1 MAKKKQTGE
10 KSRGR
15 PRAKQPASTKAR
27 KQSAGSPQ
35 RYDATTIRVLG
46 GIEAVRK
53 RPAMYIGDTGMR
65 GLHHL
70 VEEVVD
76 NSVDE
81 AMAGRCQNIEV
92 RLNAD
97 GSATVTDDGWGIPVD
112 RHRKMKK
119 SALEV
124 VMTTLHAGGKFDDR
138 VYKASGG
145 LHGVGVS
152 VVNALSEWLEAEVRR
167 DGHVYRQEYVRGKAK
182 GPVARLGK
190 ATHTGTRITFKPD
203 PEIFPEVSFSY
214 QVLARRLRELAFLNA
229 GVRIAIVDEVGDKS
243 EVFHYAGGLPEF
255 VEYLNEEKHALHK
268 EVIFFSKEQNG
279 VGVEVAM
286 QYTDG
291 HAENIFAFAN
301 SVNTIEGGTHL
312 SGFRSALTRT
322 VNTYARTHDLAKKG
336 PSLEGDDIR
345 EGITAV
351 ISVRLTDPQF
361 EGQTKTKLGNSNV
374 QGIVESVINEQLATF
389 FEEHPSTARTIV
401 ERASLAAQARVAA
414 RKARELVRRKGAL
427 LSGSLPAKLAD
438 CSSRDRETTELYLV
452 EGDSAAGTAKQG
464 RDRRF
469 QAILPLGG
477 KILNVEKARIDKV
490 LAHEEIRLIIS
501 ALGTGIGSEDF
512 DISKARYG
520 KVIIMTDADFDG
532 SHIRAL
538 LLTFFYRQM
547 KELVDQGFIYIA
559 QPPLYKIRRKSLER
573 YVYTEREMRETLLDW
588 GSEGT
593 TLEVLKPKKR
603 NLGGAQLRALLGLLE
618 RLDECE
624 HIASR
629 RGLRL
634 PRLLARRRRG
644 KLPRF
649 RVLLEG
655 EEQFFF
661 TERERR
667 SFIKAKQKEL
677 GGELLV
683 ADGGDVP
690 TRESEGAK
698 RPERLETPSERPEG
712 AQGSETPQLRVD
724 EFHEA
729 EELEALL
736 GKLAR
741 QGLDPRRYYS
751 QPGAKAVVAR
761 LTGDGSTVD
770 ILSGSEIL
778 DAVLRLGRRG
788 LDVQR
793 FKGLGE
799 MNAIQLW
806 ETTMDPAART
816 ILQVT
821 VEDAARAD
829 KIFSVLMG
837 TVVESRRRF
846 IEEHALDVRNIDI
859 I

>member
-1 MAKKKQTGE
+1 
-10 KSRGR
+10 
-15 PRAKQPASTKAR
+15 
-27 KQSAGSPQ
+27 
-35 RYDATTIRVLG
+35 
-46 GIEAVRK
+46 
-53 RPAMYIGDTGMR
+53 
-65 GLHHL
+65 
-70 VEEVVD
+70 
-76 NSVDE
+76 
-81 AMAGRCQNIEV
+81 
-92 RLNAD
+92 
-97 GSATVTDDGWGIPVD
+97 
-112 RHRKMKK
+112 
-119 SALEV
+119 
-124 VMTTLHAGGKFDDR
+124 
-138 VYKASGG
+138 
-145 LHGVGVS
+145 
-152 VVNALSEWLEAEVRR
+152 
-167 DGHVYRQEYVRGKAK
+167 
-182 GPVARLGK
+182 
-190 ATHTGTRITFKPD
+190 
-203 PEIFPEVSFSY
+203 
-214 QVLARRLRELAFLNA
+214 
-229 GVRIAIVDEVGDKS
+229 
-243 EVFHYAGGLPEF
+243 
-255 VEYLNEEKHALHK
+255 
-268 EVIFFSKEQNG
+268 
-279 VGVEVAM
+279 M

-438 CSSRDRETTELYLV
+438 CSSRDRESSELYLV

-547 KELVDQGFIYIA
+547 KELVEQGFIYIA

-573 YVYTEREMRETLLDW
+573 YVYTEREMREALLDW

-603 NLGGAQLRALLGLLE
+603 EVGGAQLRALLGLLE

-667 SFIKAKQKEL
+667 SFITAKQKEL

-690 TRESEGAK
+690 TRESEGA
-698 RPERLETPSERPEG
+698 ERPEG

>member
-1 MAKKKQTGE
+1 MAKKKTSKATKKEGQG
-10 KSRGR
+10 
-15 PRAKQPASTKAR
+15 PAVNPAT
-27 KQSAGSPQ
+27 GSPES
-35 RYDATTIRVLG
+35 YDATTIRVLG

-76 NSVDE
+76 NSIDE
-81 AMAGRCQNIEV
+81 AMAGRCEHIEV
-92 RLNAD
+92 RINAD
-97 GSATVTDDGWGIPVD
+97 GSVSVTDDGWGIPVD

-124 VMTTLHAGGKFDDR
+124 VMTMLHAGGKFDSR
-138 VYKASGG
+138 VYKTSGG

-167 DGHVYRQEYVRGKAK
+167 DGHVYRQEYVRGRAK
-182 GPVARLGK
+182 GPVVKLGK

-203 PEIFPEVSFSY
+203 SEIFPDTTVSY

-229 GVRIAIVDEVGDKS
+229 GVRITISDEASDKS

-255 VEYLNEEKHALHK
+255 VDYLNEGKHVLHK
-268 EVIFFSKEQNG
+268 EVIFFGKDQNG
-279 VGVEVAM
+279 IGVEVAM

-291 HAENIFAFAN
+291 HAVNFFAFAN

-322 VNTYARTHDLAKKG
+322 VNAYARAHDLAKKG
-336 PSLEGDDIR
+336 PPLEGDDIR
-345 EGITAV
+345 EGLTAV
-351 ISVRLTDPQF
+351 ISVRLPDPQF

-374 QGIVESVINEQLATF
+374 QGIVESITNEQLANF
-389 FEEHPSTARTIV
+389 LEEHPSTARTIV
-401 ERASLAAQARVAA
+401 GRASLAAQARVAA

-427 LSGSLPAKLAD
+427 ISGNLPSKLAD
-438 CSSRDRETTELYLV
+438 CSSRDRSTTELYLV

-501 ALGTGIGSEDF
+501 ALGTGIGTEDF
-512 DISKARYG
+512 DISRARYG

-547 KELVDQGFIYIA
+547 QELVEQGHIYIA
-559 QPPLYKIRRKSLER
+559 QPPLYKIRRRRLER
-573 YVYTEREMRETLLDW
+573 YVYGEREMRETLLEW
-588 GSEGT
+588 GTEGT
-593 TLEVLKPKKR
+593 ALEILKPKKR
-603 NLGGAQLRALLGLLE
+603 QHRGTQLKNLLE
-618 RLDECE
+618 MLEHFEEYE
-624 HIASR
+624 HISRR
-629 RGLRL
+629 RGLQ
-634 PRLLARRRRG
+634 PARLLEESRGG

-649 RVLLEG
+649 RTVLDG
-655 EEQFFF
+655 EEQFFLS
-661 TERERR
+661 ERQLQ

-677 GGELLV
+677 GGELV
-683 ADGGDVP
+683 VGNGG
-690 TRESEGAK
+690 
-698 RPERLETPSERPEG
+698 ETPGLGAGPPEATSG
-712 AQGSETPQLRVD
+712 RQPTQLRID
-724 EFHEA
+724 ELHEV
-729 EELEALL
+729 EELEAVLH
-736 GKLAR
+736 KLAQ
-741 QGLDPRRYYS
+741 QGIDPGHYYPRS
-751 QPGAKAVVAR
+751 DSEAVVAR
-761 LTGDGSTVD
+761 LVGDGSTVE
-770 ILSGSEIL
+770 LTSGSEIL

-799 MNAIQLW
+799 MNAEQLW
-806 ETTMDPAART
+806 ETTMDPATRT
-816 ILQVT
+816 ILRVT

-837 TVVESRRRF
+837 SVVESRRRF
-846 IEEHALDVRNIDI
+846 IQEHALDVRNIDTI
-859 I
+859 

>member
-1 MAKKKQTGE
+1 M
-10 KSRGR
+10 
-15 PRAKQPASTKAR
+15 
-27 KQSAGSPQ
+27 
-35 RYDATTIRVLG
+35 
-46 GIEAVRK
+46 
-53 RPAMYIGDTGMR
+53 
-65 GLHHL
+65 
-70 VEEVVD
+70 
-76 NSVDE
+76 
-81 AMAGRCQNIEV
+81 
-92 RLNAD
+92 
-97 GSATVTDDGWGIPVD
+97 
-112 RHRKMKK
+112 
-119 SALEV
+119 
-124 VMTTLHAGGKFDDR
+124 
-138 VYKASGG
+138 
-145 LHGVGVS
+145 
-152 VVNALSEWLEAEVRR
+152 
-167 DGHVYRQEYVRGKAK
+167 
-182 GPVARLGK
+182 
-190 ATHTGTRITFKPD
+190 
-203 PEIFPEVSFSY
+203 
-214 QVLARRLRELAFLNA
+214 
-229 GVRIAIVDEVGDKS
+229 
-243 EVFHYAGGLPEF
+243 
-255 VEYLNEEKHALHK
+255 
-268 EVIFFSKEQNG
+268 
-279 VGVEVAM
+279 
-286 QYTDG
+286 
-291 HAENIFAFAN
+291 
-301 SVNTIEGGTHL
+301 
-312 SGFRSALTRT
+312 
-322 VNTYARTHDLAKKG
+322 
-336 PSLEGDDIR
+336 
-345 EGITAV
+345 
-351 ISVRLTDPQF
+351 
-361 EGQTKTKLGNSNV
+361 
-374 QGIVESVINEQLATF
+374 
-389 FEEHPSTARTIV
+389 
-401 ERASLAAQARVAA
+401 
-414 RKARELVRRKGAL
+414 
-427 LSGSLPAKLAD
+427 
-438 CSSRDRETTELYLV
+438 
-452 EGDSAAGTAKQG
+452 
-464 RDRRF
+464 
-469 QAILPLGG
+469 
-477 KILNVEKARIDKV
+477 EKARIDKV

-547 KELVDQGFIYIA
+547 KELVEQGFIYVA

-603 NLGGAQLRALLGLLE
+603 ELGGAQLRALLGLLE

-655 EEQFFF
+655 EEQLFF

-698 RPERLETPSERPEG
+698 RPERSETPSEGAERP
-712 AQGSETPQLRVD
+712 ETPQLRVD

-741 QGLDPRRYYS
+741 QGLDPRRYYP